1 MKKYFVEVSE
11 EETNASVLRSKYYDS
26 VEECYEFVKNIS
38 YLAEWYHMAIH
49 MIMNPK
55 GDKELDNDIE
65 QCEIL
70 A

>member
-26 VEECYEFVKNIS
+26 IEECYQFAKSIS
-38 YLAEWYHMAIH
+38 YLAECYHMAIYT
-49 MIMNPK
+49 IMNPK
-55 GDKELDNDIE
+55 GDKELDNNIE
-65 QCEIL
+65 QYEFI